1 MVDIKNIQ
9 LEVRNNLKKNLLI
22 NGSFIV
28 ILCMFFFAL
37 VDGTLAGIKKTFDLV
52 NSNFF
57 QVWESWLLV
66 ALDFFVVFYC
76 LHVFVKLI
84 KVLKSELFIYKDEK
98 EYIETIKKA
107 MARTTYPWGN
117 ISIYLLGIFV
127 LYNVS
132 TIIIYAI
139 FEKVSPLNE
148 QLLENGFVNI
158 LSLLPLIVLFSLV
171 IPINNAFSLL
181 VKESRVYLN
190 SKSITYK
197 INLAVEPVFMQ
208 YSAIIVSIALLSILG
223 IMKKESVLF
232 YEFYSGQKLY
242 TNSHDLK
249 QDLSFA
255 DKVFFSPREER
266 KGYDHT
272 YSKQQSTM
280 LDILEMKQV
289 SCSGIFKDL
298 DLISDYR
305 NAIEF
310 KDAHNLHFLII
321 KAKVGYSENYRTKKY
336 KFSVSKDFKDKL
348 KNFVDNDTLC
358 ESPVVEKEKVK
369 K

>member
-148 QLLENGFVNI
+148 QLLENGYINVLGLFPLLI
-158 LSLLPLIVLFSLV
+158 LFGLV
-171 IPINNAFSLL
+171 IPIDSSFKMIVEKSSSLL
-181 VKESRVYLN
+181 EKMNESYNCKLDIEPKVVQFLAILI
-190 SKSITYK
+190 SIT
-197 INLAVEPVFMQ
+197 I
-208 YSAIIVSIALLSILG
+208 LSILG
-223 IMKKESVLF
+223 VMKKDGQLF
-232 YEFYSGQKLY
+232 YEYYSGQKTY
-242 TNSHDLK
+242 SNSAELIK
-249 QDLSFA
+249 EISFNKR
-255 DKVFFSPREER
+255 DFFSE
-266 KGYDHT
+266 KDLH
-272 YSKQQSTM
+272 SKPSDEQKRM
-280 LDILEMKQV
+280 LNVLEMKQIECSYYLRNLDIV
-289 SCSGIFKDL
+289 SE
-298 DLISDYR
+298 YR
-305 NAIEF
+305 KSIEF
-310 KDAHNLHFLII
+310 KDIHNLNLLII
-321 KAKVGYSENYRTKKY
+321 KIKRPHDYDNTYKLKEL
-336 KFSVSKDFKDKL
+336 KFSLTKEYRDKL